1 MSRLTSAATE
11 VGFAAAWTGVR
22 RLPEGATYA
31 AFRGIADRMWR
42 RRGPSVEQL
51 EANLRRVVPDTD
63 AQALSDLSREGLRSY
78 FRYWCDAFR
87 IQGWSRTRIVESFT
101 CYGRENLEAGLAGG
115 RGVVLALSHSGNW
128 DHAGAWAALDVAPLT
143 TVAERLR
150 PEGLYRRFVEY
161 RASLGIEILPLGG
174 ADTFRTLIRRLGEN
188 RLVPLLADRD
198 ISRTG
203 VAVDFF
209 GEPARMPPGPAIL
222 SLMTGAPLL
231 PATLHYLETGSAA
244 VIHPPITPPPSG
256 TREERTA
263 VMTQGVAD
271 VLAGGIRQY
280 PADWHML
287 QPLWSADVRPRE
299 GRA

>member
-1 MSRLTSAATE
+1 MSRLSATATE
-11 VGFAAAWTGVR
+11 IGFAAAWTGVR

-51 EANLRRVVPDTD
+51 EANLRRVVPGAD
-63 AQALSDLSREGLRSY
+63 AQALRELSREGLRSY
-78 FRYWCDAFR
+78 FRYWCDSFR

-101 CYGRENLEAGLAGG
+101 CYGREHLDAGLAGG
-115 RGVVLALSHSGNW
+115 RGVVLALPHSGNW

-203 VAVDFF
+203 VAVEFF
-209 GEPARMPPGPAIL
+209 GESARMPPGPAIL
-222 SLMTGAPLL
+222 AHMTGAPLL
-231 PATLHYLETGSAA
+231 PATLHYTERGAAA
-244 VIHPPITPPPSG
+244 VIHPPVVIPAGG
-256 TREERTA
+256 TKEERIA
-263 VMTQGVAD
+263 AMTQGAAD
-271 VLAGGIRQY
+271 VLAGGIRQH

-299 GRA
+299 GRE